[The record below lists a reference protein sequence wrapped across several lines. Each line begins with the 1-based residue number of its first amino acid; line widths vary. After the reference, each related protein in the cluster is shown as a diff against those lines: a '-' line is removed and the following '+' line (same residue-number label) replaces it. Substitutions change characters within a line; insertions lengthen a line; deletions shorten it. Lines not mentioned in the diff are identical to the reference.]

1 MRHARLGCTA
11 LLLCSLASGAAWGQ
25 HQSYNLPA
33 AVPLEQVTQLEA
45 QRRALFQK
53 IQDNPSD
60 IDAGFAYAVL
70 STRLGDYEAA
80 IATYERLLV
89 LRPATPRLQL
99 ELAALYFRL
108 GAYAPARQ
116 LFEQVKARPGTPAE
130 VKRRVEG
137 YLVAMDA
144 AGGRVRGGFSARV
157 SVGARYD
164 SNANAAPDGSTIN
177 LNGIDFELSPDSRA
191 ASDTS
196 GQVGAQVRYRR
207 PIARNGDSFDMSLAA
222 SSNRYRQL
230 DRLDSDVAE
239 LRLGPDFSL
248 NRWGIHDGHLTVAA
262 GFAQSWLDGGRY
274 MHATALTA
282 GFRKPVGREAAMAI
296 GLERRDETYTPGA
309 AYASARGFSGQ
320 RYRGT
325 FTYTRQM
332 GDDWQWMLS
341 PALERLAARTAYNA
355 YWEPQL
361 NLGFGYRYP
370 ALVGDGSKPWTLM
383 LSSQVSR
390 RRNDA
395 PMPVVSRSEKQRG
408 NEWLLQAVQ
417 TIPLR
422 GKRELQVY
430 AGYRRVTSN
439 YDLRDYASGFAG
451 FSISQNF

>member
-1 MRHARLGCTA
+1 MGWLGA
-11 LLLCSLASGAAWGQ
+11 PLIMLCSLASGTAWAQ

-33 AVPLEQVTQLEA
+33 AVPLEQAAQLEA

-53 IQDNPSD
+53 IQDDPSD
-60 IDAGFAYAVL
+60 MDAGFAYAVL

-116 LFEQVKARPGTPAE
+116 LFERVKAGADTPAE
-130 VKRRVEG
+130 VKRRIDG

-144 AGGRVRGGFSARV
+144 AGGRAHGGFSARV
-157 SVGARYD
+157 SIGARYD

-191 ASDTS
+191 ASDLS
-196 GQVGAQVRYRR
+196 GQLGAQLRYQR
-207 PIARNGDSFDMSLAA
+207 PVSRNGDSFDASLAA
-222 SSNRYRQL
+222 SSNRYRAL
-230 DRLDSDVAE
+230 DHLDSDVAE

-248 NRWGIHDGHLTVAA
+248 NRWGIHDGHLALSA

-274 MHATALTA
+274 MHATAVTA
-282 GFRKPVGREAAMAI
+282 GFRKPVGREAAIAL
-296 GLERRDETYTPGA
+296 GLDRREETYTPAA
-309 AYASARGFSGQ
+309 AYASARGFSGE

-325 FTYTRQM
+325 FTYTRQV

-341 PALERLAARTAYNA
+341 PALERLAARTDYNA

-361 NLGFGYRYP
+361 NLGVGYRFP
-370 ALVGDGSKPWTLM
+370 ALLGDGSQPWTLV
-383 LSSQVSR
+383 LSGQVAR

-395 PMPVVSRSEKQRG
+395 PMPVVSQTETQRG

-422 GKRELQVY
+422 GKRELQLY
-430 AGYRRVTSN
+430 TGYHRVNSN
-439 YDLRDYASGFAG
+439 YDLRDYASGFVG